1 MQTAQQLHKELV
13 LYPAGAVPK
22 ESWLALGACPQQQ
35 FELQS
40 GVHFK
45 GCQRTSPPHPTFCS
59 LVCMPVLSQ
68 HVKLNWKTTFRSTNC
83 TGLHRTNGHT
93 VHRPGLLLTCSKEP
107 KHAAWSD
114 GQPGQSLHRL
124 LGV

>member
-35 FELQS
+35 FELES
-40 GVHFK
+40 GMHFK

-83 TGLHRTNGHT
+83 TGQMGTQCTGQAWPHLQQGAQ
-93 VHRPGLLLTCSKEP
+93 TCSME
-107 KHAAWSD
+107 
-114 GQPGQSLHRL
+114 
-124 LGV
+124 